1 MSQQDHQIV
10 TANRLAD
17 GAVVY
22 LTARGDWSH
31 SIVDGRIARGEFETK
46 DLLAWAGRSAE
57 RNEVVGPYLM
67 AVDLADGRIARGEF
81 ESRDLMAWAD
91 RSVDRNEVVGPY
103 LMAIGLADSEN
114 NAIGMR
120 ETIRAG
126 GPTVETGR

>member
-1 MSQQDHQIV
+1 MTRNIDQIV
-10 TANRLAD
+10 TANRLTD

-22 LTARGDWSH
+22 LTARGGWSE
-31 SIVDGRIARGEFETK
+31 SI
-46 DLLAWAGRSAE
+46 
-57 RNEVVGPYLM
+57 
-67 AVDLADGRIARGEF
+67 ADGRIALGEF

-103 LMAIGLADSEN
+103 LMAIGLADSGN